1 MAVQEYEPRFDS
13 PYAEEEIAPLDNFK
27 DGLHAMVTDVESSG
41 ISALGHLNIVRHEM
55 KRRYEKLVKQSY
67 SDNFSQDQLSLIY
80 EEAILTYH
88 KWKWTMGYIQ
98 DRQPK

>member
-13 PYAEEEIAPLDNFK
+13 PYAEEEITPLDYFK
-27 DGLHAMVTDVESSG
+27 DDLHTMVTDVESSG
-41 ISALGHLNIVRHEM
+41 ISALGHLNAVRHEM
-55 KRRYEKLVKQSY
+55 KRRYEQLVKQSY
-67 SDNFSQDQLSLIY
+67 SDNYSQGELALIH

-88 KWKWTMGYIQ
+88 KWEWTMGYIR